1 MTITDGGALS
11 AGNVSIGD
19 LTVDGTSALG
29 GSVSIGGGYGNSG
42 VTITDTGRISADGTS
57 TLAGTVSIGGGF
69 GSSGMTFTDTGK
81 ISADDDMLVTG
92 DKRFLGNVTVDGNLD
107 VRGLSNLDGT
117 VFIGGGYKQ
126 HDATGGTSSKGTT
139 ITDAGIISASG
150 TATIAG
156 SVSIGGGM
164 GQSGTTITDAG
175 RISTDGTVEIGGGY
189 AGVGNGDTGP
199 IALMFSFP
207 NKRIPK
213 Y

>member
-1 MTITDGGALS
+1 MLE
-11 AGNVSIGD
+11 
-19 LTVDGTSALG
+19 
-29 GSVSIGGGYGNSG
+29 
-42 VTITDTGRISADGTS
+42 
-57 TLAGTVSIGGGF
+57 
-69 GSSGMTFTDTGK
+69 
-81 ISADDDMLVTG
+81 DMLVTG

-156 SVSIGGGM
+156 SVSIGGGF

-175 RISTDGTVEIGGGY
+175 RISTDGIVEIGGGY
-189 AGVGNGDTGP
+189 AGVGNGDTG
-199 IALMFSFP
+199 ITITDAGVISTSSTLYVHKTSTLSGSVSIGGGYDGGSTGVTITDGGTLSAG
-207 NKRIPK
+207 NVSIGDLTVD
-213 Y
+213 